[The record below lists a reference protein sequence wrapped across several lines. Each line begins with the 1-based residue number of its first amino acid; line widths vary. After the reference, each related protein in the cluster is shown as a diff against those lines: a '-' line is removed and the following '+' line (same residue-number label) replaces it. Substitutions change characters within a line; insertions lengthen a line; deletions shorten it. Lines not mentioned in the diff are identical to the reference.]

1 MLISKKTIEEV
12 ENLPLS
18 TVIGKYVELK
28 KSGSGYSGLSPFT
41 EEKTPSF
48 HVSDSKSL
56 WKCFSSGKGGN
67 NPITFVM
74 EVKTL
79 DFPEAVKEIAGQF
92 NILLEYDDSKSAKE
106 FIRQQQKKAEIND
119 INQSA
124 LEYFIV
130 HRDEMPA
137 EHIRMSEA
145 TLEEMSIGFA
155 PQTKDGLFTWLKNK
169 GYSREACFESGL
181 VSQNKM
187 GQSYDTFQGRVI
199 FPVYDRNG
207 KLNGFTGKR
216 VDGQKEFKYLNS
228 KDSAA
233 FNKSKAL
240 LGIHL
245 AKAEMKGRDEVIV
258 VEGNYDVSA
267 CRDQNLNHVVAP
279 LGTAFTEDHIEEIM
293 KYTKNFILF
302 RDNDKA
308 GLAKIERDTISI
320 LEKGGTVRLVIPSE
334 EGQDPWDMI
343 HQCEVDFKDQFK
355 SFQIDAVNY
364 LAEDYFKDATTDIEK
379 TKALSNLSKLLASV
393 SDHRLRKT
401 YIQSF
406 AKTHKIDKST
416 VEQDVKVEILSRKEP
431 EEDET
436 PDGYRLPSFLSKEDM
451 AEWNEFG
458 FFPDRNIK
466 KIGYYFGGANYSLER
481 ITNFLIIPLFQIK
494 SYDDSSRIMQIDNG
508 VKQVMLQVPNKAFSS
523 VNYFEEIVANFGN
536 FRFDGT
542 KKHLNKIR
550 AKIFPRFEFC
560 DQIQTLGWN
569 KNGFYAFANGIA
581 ERKFIPVDPNGIV
594 RHADNNYFL
603 PAYSKIAELLTDEDD
618 VYEVD
623 KQFTFKGSK
632 VSFSEWAKQFDAVF
646 ADHNNGKI
654 AILFLLASLFR
665 DLIFK
670 MNQGSF
676 PLLYGFGT
684 VETGKSSCARSISKV
699 FYSQTAP
706 LMLPTSTRIA
716 IARKLARV
724 RNSIVW
730 LDEYDNNLDKDKF
743 DLLKNSFDGG
753 GRETGNIKSKYSTD
767 NTKPNSSIFS
777 TGQYLPTR
785 DDNSLL
791 TRMIVLNFTK
801 KSAEFTMKE
810 KTLYTDLI
818 KMEDNGLSNIL
829 VEALQFRDVVEDEF
843 EKTLF
848 RTESDLKMKL
858 QGKEPNGR
866 ILTNAAILL
875 SMHRIFEERLN
886 LPFNYET
893 IEEVLSSIVI
903 HQSEQ
908 VVDSNILANYW
919 KMMEYLY
926 EQQYI
931 QENKDFKIETKHTVR
946 IRVSRDE
953 IKDITFDKPTKLLFI
968 RFAKIH
974 PLYLENHRKQHGE
987 NGQGETIIK
996 NYMKS
1001 QKYFVGNAPAVD
1013 FEGKQTSAYVFD
1025 YDAIGINLEPF
1036 NYRKVEDEKP
1046 QHATPATDDLPF

>member
-41 EEKTPSF
+41 DEKTPSF
-48 HVSDSKSL
+48 HVSDTKSL

-67 NPITFVM
+67 NPIAFVM
-74 EVKTL
+74 EIKTL
-79 DFPEAVKEIAGQF
+79 DFPEAVTEIAGQF

-106 FIRQQQKKAEIND
+106 FIRQQQKKTEIND
-119 INQSA
+119 INQCA
-124 LEYFIV
+124 LDYFIS

-137 EHIRMSEA
+137 EHIRMSDA

-155 PQTKDGLFTWLKNK
+155 PQTKEGLFTWLKNK

-181 VSQNKM
+181 VSQNKT

-207 KLNGFTGKR
+207 KLNGFSGKR

-233 FNKSKAL
+233 FNKSKSL

-245 AKAEMKGRDEVIV
+245 AKAEMKLRDEAIV
-258 VEGNYDVSA
+258 VEGNYDVTA
-267 CRDQNLNHVVAP
+267 CRDQSLNHVVAP
-279 LGTAFTEDHIEEIM
+279 LGTAFTEEHIDEIM

-308 GLAKIERDTISI
+308 GLSKIERDTISI
-320 LEKGGTVRLVIPSE
+320 LEKGGTVRLVIPTE

-364 LAEDYFKDATTDIEK
+364 LTDDYFKDATTPIEK
-379 TKALSNLSKLLASV
+379 TRSLSDLSKLLASV
-393 SDHRLRKT
+393 SDNRLRKT

-416 VEQDVKVEILSRKEP
+416 VEQDVKVEILAKQP
-431 EEDET
+431 KDEDDS
-436 PDGYRLPSFLSKEDM
+436 PAGYKLPSFLSKEDM
-451 AEWNEFG
+451 EEWNEFG
-458 FFPDRNIK
+458 FFPDKNQK

-481 ITNFLIIPLFQIK
+481 ITNFLITPLFQIK

-508 VKQVMLQVPNKAFSS
+508 VKKVMLQVPNKAFSS

-550 AKIFPRFEFC
+550 AKIFPRFEFS
-560 DQIQTLGWN
+560 DQVQTLGWN
-569 KNGFYAFANGIA
+569 KNGFYAFANGIIN
-581 ERKFIPVDPNGIV
+581 RKFIPVDSNGIV
-594 RHADNNYFL
+594 RHNDENYFL
-603 PAYSKIAELLTDEDD
+603 PAFSKIAELLTDEDD

-623 KQFTFKGSK
+623 RQFSYRPSK
-632 VSFSEWAKQFDAVF
+632 VTFQEWATKFDLVY
-646 ADHNNGKI
+646 ADRNNGKV
-654 AILFLLASLFR
+654 AILFMLAALFR
-665 DLIFK
+665 DIIFGK
-670 MNQGSF
+670 LNYF
-676 PLLYGFGT
+676 PHLFFFGA
-684 VETGKSSCARSISKV
+684 VETGKSTCARSIYRL
-699 FYSQTAP
+699 FYDSSQP
-706 LMLPTSTRIA
+706 INLDTSTRIA
-716 IARKLARV
+716 ITRKVARV
-724 RNSIVW
+724 KNSCVW
-730 LDEYDNNLDKDKF
+730 LDEYNNNIEHDKF
-743 DLLKNSFDGG
+743 NFLKGSYDGS
-753 GRETGNIKSKYSTD
+753 GRETGNIRGKHSTD
-767 NTKPNSSIFS
+767 VTKVNSAALVS
-777 TGQYLPTR
+777 GQYMPTR
-785 DDNSLL
+785 DDNSVL
-791 TRMIVLNFTK
+791 TRIILLNFTK
-801 KSAEFTMKE
+801 KAKEFSVEERANYQVLT
-810 KTLYTDLI
+810 
-818 KMEDNGLSNIL
+818 KMEDKGLSQIL
-829 VEALQFRDVVEDEF
+829 LEALMYRDIVEEEF
-843 EKTLF
+843 ENHAF
-848 RTESDLKMKL
+848 EIESELKSKL
-858 QGKEPNGR
+858 EGQSVEGR
-866 ILTNAAILL
+866 VLKNACILL
-875 SMHRIFEERLN
+875 SMHRIFEQKLN
-886 LPFNYET
+886 LPFSYET

-931 QENKDFKIETKHTVR
+931 QENKDFKIETTHTVK

-953 IKDITFDKPTKLLFI
+953 IKDITLDKPTKLLFI

-996 NYMKS
+996 NYMKAH
-1001 QKYFVGNAPAVD
+1001 KCFVGNAPAVS

-1025 YDAIGINLEPF
+1025 YEAIGINLEPF
-1036 NYRKVEDEKP
+1036 NYRKSAEEKSA
-1046 QHATPATDDLPF
+1046 HSVPATDDLPF